1 MTSGHPA
8 LLLVGAGKMGS
19 ALLEGWLKDSALNY
33 DIRVVEPA
41 PGPRLNELAR
51 EGRIAL
57 APGPPDPPE
66 LAVLAVKPQLMG
78 EVLPGLRPLAQAGT
92 VFLSIAAGT
101 SIDTM
106 TGALGAD
113 TPVIR
118 AMPNTPAAI
127 GMGFTVLTAN
137 EHVGDEHRELATRL
151 MGAVGDT
158 AWIGDESLMDAV
170 TAVSGSGPAYI
181 FLLAEAMAAAG
192 AELGLEPVLAE
203 RMARATVAGAGALL
217 HQDSAPAAELRER
230 VTSPGGT
237 TAAALDVLM
246 ADDGLRPLISR
257 ALRAARDRG
266 RELGRAEQERG

>member
-1 MTSGHPA
+1 MTSKRVA

-19 ALLEGWLKDSALNY
+19 ALLDGWLKDTGLAC
-33 DIRVVEPA
+33 DIHVIEPA
-41 PGPRLNELAR
+41 PGPRLTALAK
-51 EGRIAL
+51 EGRIVH
-57 APGPPDPPE
+57 APGLSALNPPE
-66 LAVLAVKPQLMG
+66 LAVLAVKPQLMN
-78 EVLPGLRPLAQAGT
+78 EVLPGLRPLAGKHT

-101 SIDTM
+101 PIEVI
-106 TGALGAD
+106 TGVLGAD

-137 EHVGDEHRELATRL
+137 AHVADEHRDLATRL
-151 MGAVGDT
+151 MGAVGET
-158 AWIGDESLMDAV
+158 AWIEDESLMDAV

-181 FLLAEAMAAAG
+181 FLLAEAMAEAG
-192 AELGLEPVLAE
+192 AELGLEPALAE

-217 HQDSAPAAELRER
+217 HQDTAPASKLRER

-246 ADDGLRPLISR
+246 GESGLRSLVSR

-266 RELGRAEQERG
+266 RELGGRKS